1 MVGIVAVCHCSIS
14 GPWCLVLPGGR
25 VEVEPLLLT
34 HGHLT
39 TSSEDGERPGLLL
52 LLLLEAALRA

>member
-1 MVGIVAVCHCSIS
+1 MCRCSIS

-25 VEVEPLLLT
+25 AEVEPLLLT